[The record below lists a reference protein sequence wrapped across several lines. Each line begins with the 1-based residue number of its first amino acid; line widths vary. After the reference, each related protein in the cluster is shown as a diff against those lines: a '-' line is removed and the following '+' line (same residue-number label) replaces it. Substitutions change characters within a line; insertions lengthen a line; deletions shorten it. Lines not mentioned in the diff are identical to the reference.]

1 MSKTAK
7 NSGIDM
13 LDRKGLTRK
22 LLVFVLPV
30 LACGI
35 VQQSFNAV
43 DIAVVGK
50 FVGHEALAAVGAN
63 GPVIG
68 LIVNLFMGLSLG
80 ANVVIANF
88 IGQQNGE
95 GVKKAVSTSAA
106 LALVCGI
113 GMTIVG
119 LTIAKSILA
128 LLETPPE
135 VIGKATDYLMIFS
148 LGFPGMMIF
157 NFGSAILRSIGDT
170 KRPFYCLVAGGIVN
184 VTLNLVF
191 VLGFGME
198 VEGVAIATSISNYVS
213 ALGIIYLL
221 LKEQDDIRLHINHIS
236 FHKTALD
243 KIIRIGLPAG
253 IQGMVFALSN
263 VFIQSGINSFG
274 PATVSG
280 SAAALTY
287 EFYCYFVIVA
297 FTQACIAF
305 VGQNYGA
312 GQFDMCRSI
321 FKRCL
326 WLSLIA
332 CGLLNMLIVLVNP
345 LAISVFTDNAE
356 VAANAATRITGVLLF
371 QFVACSYEVSGGALR
386 AIGYSVL
393 PMVITIFGTCL
404 LRIAWCSSHLWNT
417 FAELLTIYP
426 VTWTITGIIM
436 LIAYF
441 IITRRVYGKGHAS
454 LPAVRE

>member
-1 MSKTAK
+1 MNATGK
-7 NSGIDM
+7 SGINM
-13 LDRKGLTRK
+13 LERNGLTRK
-22 LLVFVLPV
+22 LIMFVLPV
-30 LACGI
+30 LACGV

-43 DIAVVGK
+43 DIAVVGR
-50 FVGHEALAAVGAN
+50 FVGHEALAAVGSN

-88 IGQQNGE
+88 IGQRNSDGI
-95 GVKKAVSTSAA
+95 KKAVSTSAA

-113 GMTIVG
+113 GMTVIG
-119 LTIAKSILA
+119 LTVAQSILK

-135 VIGKATDYLMIFS
+135 VIDKATEYLMIFS
-148 LGFPGMMIF
+148 TGFPGMMIF

-170 KRPFYCLVAGGIVN
+170 KRPFYCLVAGGLVN

-191 VLGFGME
+191 VLGLGMK

-213 ALGIIYLL
+213 AAGIVYLL
-221 LKEQDDIRLHINHIS
+221 LKETGDIKLHVRTIS
-236 FHKTALD
+236 FHRMALG

-274 PATVSG
+274 PETVSG

-305 VGQNYGA
+305 IGQNYGA
-312 GQFDMCRSI
+312 GQYDMCRSV
-321 FKRCL
+321 FKRCM

-332 CGLLNMLIVLVNP
+332 CGVLNLILVLINP
-345 LAISVFTDNAE
+345 LAISIFTDDPV
-356 VAANAATRITGVLLF
+356 VASNAATRICGVLSF
-371 QFVACSYEVSGGALR
+371 QFIACTYEISGGALR
-386 AIGYSVL
+386 ALGYSVL
-393 PMVITIFGTCL
+393 PMIITIFGTCL
-404 LRIAWCSSHLWNT
+404 LRIAWCSSHLWDT

-426 VTWTITGIIM
+426 VTWIMTGAIM
-436 LIAYF
+436 FIAYL
-441 IITRRVYGKGHAS
+441 IISRKVLGKPRPAGHQD
-454 LPAVRE
+454 